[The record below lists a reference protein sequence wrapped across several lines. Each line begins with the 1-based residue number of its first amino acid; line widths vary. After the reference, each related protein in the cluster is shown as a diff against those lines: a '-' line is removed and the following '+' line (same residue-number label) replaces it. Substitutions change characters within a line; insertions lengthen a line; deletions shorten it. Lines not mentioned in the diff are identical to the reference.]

1 MARTRSSTTAA
12 RGVWFTRAQG
22 TRNVRNVTFRLAR
35 RGVLTERSVS
45 HWRGAMPE
53 TSRARRMSFAI
64 AAALLGALVA
74 APVASAASQPPAGGS
89 GLDQVAIATGGAA
102 VATAILLWI
111 CISHRNGRIKWVG
124 KLANFAERETGVAG
138 WSSLPGAFLG
148 ISLLTA
154 EFGMYWD
161 ISLHIDNGRDPGPLA
176 NPAHYF
182 ILAGLFGVLSAG
194 VLSIALTPEEKPSK
208 AAIRLPNGW
217 WAPLGAVMVINCGAV
232 SLIAFPLDDFWH
244 RLFGQDVTLW
254 GPTHLLLIGGASFS
268 ILGQWVLDVEGHRA
282 SKGKAREGSP
292 FIYVRNVSLV
302 GSLLVGLSTFQAEF
316 DFSVPQFRLVWQ
328 PLLLALAAGLGL
340 VAARVRLGR
349 GGALAAALF
358 FIGLRGLLSLLVGP
372 IFGQTTPHFPLYI
385 VEAGLV
391 ELVALR
397 WGRERPIALGA
408 IAGVLIGTIGFA
420 AEYGWANVVDTI
432 GWPPSLIVEGLICAL
447 VAGTAGGILGGWI
460 GRAVTPGVADEL
472 VPKWAVPVAGIA
484 AIAVIAWAIPMPN
497 GSPPKATLTLTPAK
511 SLPNGESQVLVTAK
525 LDPPD
530 AAENNRWFVVTAWQ
544 GKQRSIVGNMKKIG
558 PGLYR
563 ADKPIPVGGS
573 DWKAT
578 LRLQRGRAVLG
589 LPLYL
594 PADQAIPVPKVAAKS
609 GATQEFVRDKSLLQR
624 EQKKGVPGFLTGAAY
639 IAVFLIW
646 AGMIAVVGWG
656 LARLAGALGRGTPP
670 ESGSRAAERAP
681 RADRQPATA

>member
-1 MARTRSSTTAA
+1 
-12 RGVWFTRAQG
+12 
-22 TRNVRNVTFRLAR
+22 
-35 RGVLTERSVS
+35 
-45 HWRGAMPE
+45 MPE
-53 TSRARRMSFAI
+53 TSRVRRMSFAV

-154 EFGMYWD
+154 VFGMYWD

-217 WAPLGAVMVINCGAV
+217 WAPLGAVMVITCGAV
-232 SLIAFPLDDFWH
+232 SLIAFPLDDIWH

-282 SKGKAREGSP
+282 SKGSGREGS
-292 FIYVRNVSLV
+292 IWMYVRNVSLV

-328 PLLLALAAGLGL
+328 PLLLALAAGIGL

-358 FIGLRGLLSLLVGP
+358 FIGLRGLLSLLIGP
-372 IFGQTTPHFPLYI
+372 IFGETTPHFPLYI

-397 WGRERPIALGA
+397 WGRERPITLGA
-408 IAGVLIGTIGFA
+408 ASGVLIGTIGFA
-420 AEYGWANVVDTI
+420 AEYAWANTVDSI
-432 GWPPSLIVEGLICAL
+432 GWPSSLILEGVICAL
-447 VAGTAGGILGGWI
+447 VAGTAGGIIGGWI
-460 GRAVTPGVADEL
+460 GRSVTPGVADEL
-472 VPKWAVPVAGIA
+472 VPKWAVPAAGIA

-511 SLPNGESQVLVTAK
+511 PLPNGESQELVTAK
-525 LDPPD
+525 LDPPN
-530 AAENNRWFVVTAWQ
+530 AADNNRWFVVTAWQ
-544 GKQRSIVGNMKKIG
+544 GKQRSVVGDMKKIG
-558 PGLYR
+558 PGLWR
-563 ADKPIPVGGS
+563 AEKPVPVGGT

-578 LRLQRGRAVLG
+578 LRLQRGAAVLG

-594 PADQAIPVPKVAAKS
+594 PKDSAIPVPKVAAKNH
-609 GATQEFVRDKSLLQR
+609 ATVQFVRDKSLLQR
-624 EQKKGVPGFLTGAAY
+624 EQKKGVPGFLTLLAY

-646 AGMIAVVGWG
+646 AAMVAIVAWG
-656 LARLAGALGRGTPP
+656 LARLASALGSSPP
-670 ESGSRAAERAP
+670 SEPPAERRHP
-681 RADRQPATA
+681 IETPSGVQPTTA

>member
-1 MARTRSSTTAA
+1 MDSRIRFRRLIPALSTTIFASL
-12 RGVWFTRAQG
+12 V
-22 TRNVRNVTFRLAR
+22 
-35 RGVLTERSVS
+35 
-45 HWRGAMPE
+45 GAP
-53 TSRARRMSFAI
+53 
-64 AAALLGALVA
+64 AALAK
-74 APVASAASQPPAGGS
+74 STPAGGA
-89 GLDQVAIATGGAA
+89 GLDQVAIATGGAT
-102 VATAILLWI
+102 VATAILLYI
-111 CISHRNGRIKWVG
+111 CIGHRNGRVKWVG
-124 KLANFAERETGVAG
+124 RLAAFSERETGVAG
-138 WSSLPGAFLG
+138 WSSLPGAMLG

-154 EFGMYWD
+154 VFGMYWD

-182 ILAGLFGVLSAG
+182 ILVGLFGVLASG
-194 VLSIALTPEEKPSK
+194 VLSIALTGPDKPSK
-208 AAIRLPNGW
+208 GAIRLPNGW
-217 WAPLGAVMVINCGAV
+217 WAPLGAVMVITCGAV
-232 SLIAFPLDDFWH
+232 SLLAFPLDDIWH

-328 PLLLALAAGLGL
+328 PLLLALAAGIGL

-349 GGALAAALF
+349 GGAIAAALF

-391 ELVALR
+391 EIVALR
-397 WGRERPIALGA
+397 WDRDKPIALGA
-408 IAGVLIGTIGFA
+408 ISGVLIGTIGFA
-420 AEYGWANVVDTI
+420 AEYAWANIVDTI
-432 GWPPSLIVEGLICAL
+432 GWPPSLIVEGVSCAL
-447 VAGTAGGILGGWI
+447 VAGVAGGVIGGFI
-460 GRAVTPGVADEL
+460 GRAVTPGVAKERA
-472 VPKWAVPVAGIA
+472 PRWAVPAAGVAA
-484 AIAVIAWAIPMPN
+484 LAVIVWAIPMPN
-497 GSPPKATLTLTPAK
+497 GTPPKATLTLTPAK
-511 SLPNGESQVLVTAK
+511 PLPNGESQVLVTAK

-530 AAENNRWFVVTAWQ
+530 AAKDNRWFAVTAWQ
-544 GKQRSIVGNMKKIG
+544 GKQRSIVGKMDELG

-563 ADKPIPVGGS
+563 ANMPIPIGGP

-594 PADQAIPVPKVAAKS
+594 PADPAIPVPKVAAKS
-609 GATQEFVRDKSLLQR
+609 GATLVFQRDKSLLQR

-646 AGMIAVVGWG
+646 AGMIAVVSWG
-656 LARLAGALGRGTPP
+656 LARLARALG
-670 ESGSRAAERAP
+670 GSDASTREPGGRAGERAP
-681 RADRQPATA
+681 RADREPTPA